1 VHSVV
6 SVAANSSSKR
16 WNGRSNKGDGL
27 LAAKGAKKQGP
38 QFQRGSSA
46 GLPSLQASAKDYVE
60 QERYEKGEESSPES
74 RGRRG
79 VKEYNW
85 RRERE
90 TAGRR
95 VQVVTNNGLV
105 DLEEQLGL
113 PRRIR
118 DGRSRL
124 RISNVLQGDEGGYIA
139 CECSEADAD
148 AILELERKIAGDSK
162 QLTDLQHDEIQLLM
176 DFREASTDAELRNSS
191 ATIFVDSPAASPRN
205 SGPVTYSPDQVNA
218 AEEVDKEMKMEQELQ
233 VERVKDFEN
242 DKNAPSSSTFEGGN
256 RRVRSHIRSLKKPAI
271 PGKVTQEKLSAGVKV
286 VEEGFFGSPT
296 SPSSDNEK
304 GGVYC
309 IDGVKPVID
318 EEFANIRNQ
327 IASGDLIAARSSLLM
342 LSKEYPYDPSV
353 MVHFAQLKR
362 KEDDLVGAASYYG
375 KAIQLFKDQGVHNLA
390 YVRTLLASG
399 SLEVRAGN
407 VAKARSLFT
416 ESVEA
421 AAKEQEN
428 GEMELKGAV
437 VYGLHAWAM
446 LEQKLGNWSKARELL
461 ERAANVQPGNAV
473 VHQTRALLEARAHNY
488 AAARFHFRLAVEAA
502 PEDVKCWQAWALF
515 EARQSKPTRMRQL
528 FQRALQAEPNNL
540 HSLQAWAHQEALIGT
555 EESRTHARKLYQKC
569 VELDSNSV
577 HSWQAWAVLEQKAG
591 NFTGARILFER
602 GLGANPQSVPCL
614 QAYAHME
621 RMGGNF
627 EAAKTILEAA
637 ISVESRNPA
646 TLMEMGLV
654 EQALGNEEI
663 AAEWFKQAAISDKQ
677 KSRIKRRMFE
687 SRKAASKWKKP
698 NSNKSALT
706 TASAVPQYQGSPKLQ
721 FHEQFPESKES
732 TKRPF

>member
-1 VHSVV
+1 MILFVPLTPISTQLRALERVLHSCRELQNNSSASFGRSSSSNWGEIGASGIVVHSVV

-46 GLPSLQASAKDYVE
+46 GLPSLQARAKDYVE
-60 QERYEKGEESSPES
+60 QERYEKGEEGEEESSPES

-90 TAGRR
+90 TARRR

-218 AEEVDKEMKMEQELQ
+218 AEEVDKGMKMEQELQ

-256 RRVRSHIRSLKKPAI
+256 RRIRSHIRSLKKPAS
-271 PGKVTQEKLSAGVKV
+271 PRKATQEKLSAGVKV
-286 VEEGFFGSPT
+286 VEEGFFSSPT
-296 SPSSDNEK
+296 SLSTDNEK

-318 EEFANIRNQ
+318 EEFANIRKQ

-342 LSKEYPYDPSV
+342 V
-353 MVHFAQLKR
+353 
-362 KEDDLVGAASYYG
+362 
-375 KAIQLFKDQGVHNLA
+375 
-390 YVRTLLASG
+390 
-399 SLEVRAGN
+399 
-407 VAKARSLFT
+407 
-416 ESVEA
+416 
-421 AAKEQEN
+421 
-428 GEMELKGAV
+428 
-437 VYGLHAWAM
+437 
-446 LEQKLGNWSKARELL
+446 
-461 ERAANVQPGNAV
+461 
-473 VHQTRALLEARAHNY
+473 
-488 AAARFHFRLAVEAA
+488 
-502 PEDVKCWQAWALF
+502 
-515 EARQSKPTRMRQL
+515 
-528 FQRALQAEPNNL
+528 
-540 HSLQAWAHQEALIGT
+540 
-555 EESRTHARKLYQKC
+555 
-569 VELDSNSV
+569 SND
-577 HSWQAWAVLEQKAG
+577 
-591 NFTGARILFER
+591 
-602 GLGANPQSVPCL
+602 C
-614 QAYAHME
+614 
-621 RMGGNF
+621 
-627 EAAKTILEAA
+627 
-637 ISVESRNPA
+637 
-646 TLMEMGLV
+646 
-654 EQALGNEEI
+654 
-663 AAEWFKQAAISDKQ
+663 
-677 KSRIKRRMFE
+677 
-687 SRKAASKWKKP
+687 
-698 NSNKSALT
+698 
-706 TASAVPQYQGSPKLQ
+706 
-721 FHEQFPESKES
+721 
-732 TKRPF
+732 

>member
-1 VHSVV
+1 MQLRALERGLHSCRELQNNSSASFGRSSSSNWGEIGASGIVVHSVV

-342 LSKEYPYDPSV
+342 V
-353 MVHFAQLKR
+353 
-362 KEDDLVGAASYYG
+362 
-375 KAIQLFKDQGVHNLA
+375 
-390 YVRTLLASG
+390 
-399 SLEVRAGN
+399 
-407 VAKARSLFT
+407 
-416 ESVEA
+416 
-421 AAKEQEN
+421 
-428 GEMELKGAV
+428 
-437 VYGLHAWAM
+437 
-446 LEQKLGNWSKARELL
+446 
-461 ERAANVQPGNAV
+461 
-473 VHQTRALLEARAHNY
+473 
-488 AAARFHFRLAVEAA
+488 
-502 PEDVKCWQAWALF
+502 
-515 EARQSKPTRMRQL
+515 
-528 FQRALQAEPNNL
+528 
-540 HSLQAWAHQEALIGT
+540 
-555 EESRTHARKLYQKC
+555 
-569 VELDSNSV
+569 SND
-577 HSWQAWAVLEQKAG
+577 
-591 NFTGARILFER
+591 
-602 GLGANPQSVPCL
+602 C
-614 QAYAHME
+614 
-621 RMGGNF
+621 
-627 EAAKTILEAA
+627 
-637 ISVESRNPA
+637 
-646 TLMEMGLV
+646 
-654 EQALGNEEI
+654 
-663 AAEWFKQAAISDKQ
+663 
-677 KSRIKRRMFE
+677 
-687 SRKAASKWKKP
+687 
-698 NSNKSALT
+698 
-706 TASAVPQYQGSPKLQ
+706 
-721 FHEQFPESKES
+721 
-732 TKRPF
+732 

>member
-1 VHSVV
+1 MQLRALERGLHSCRELQNNSSASFGRSSSSNWGEIGASGIVVHSVV

-27 LAAKGAKKQGP
+27 LVAKGAKKQGP

-342 LSKEYPYDPSV
+342 V
-353 MVHFAQLKR
+353 
-362 KEDDLVGAASYYG
+362 
-375 KAIQLFKDQGVHNLA
+375 
-390 YVRTLLASG
+390 
-399 SLEVRAGN
+399 
-407 VAKARSLFT
+407 
-416 ESVEA
+416 
-421 AAKEQEN
+421 
-428 GEMELKGAV
+428 
-437 VYGLHAWAM
+437 
-446 LEQKLGNWSKARELL
+446 
-461 ERAANVQPGNAV
+461 
-473 VHQTRALLEARAHNY
+473 
-488 AAARFHFRLAVEAA
+488 
-502 PEDVKCWQAWALF
+502 
-515 EARQSKPTRMRQL
+515 
-528 FQRALQAEPNNL
+528 
-540 HSLQAWAHQEALIGT
+540 
-555 EESRTHARKLYQKC
+555 
-569 VELDSNSV
+569 SND
-577 HSWQAWAVLEQKAG
+577 
-591 NFTGARILFER
+591 
-602 GLGANPQSVPCL
+602 C
-614 QAYAHME
+614 
-621 RMGGNF
+621 
-627 EAAKTILEAA
+627 
-637 ISVESRNPA
+637 
-646 TLMEMGLV
+646 
-654 EQALGNEEI
+654 
-663 AAEWFKQAAISDKQ
+663 
-677 KSRIKRRMFE
+677 
-687 SRKAASKWKKP
+687 
-698 NSNKSALT
+698 
-706 TASAVPQYQGSPKLQ
+706 
-721 FHEQFPESKES
+721 
-732 TKRPF
+732 